1 VQPTAQSKF
10 SGAFFS
16 GWRRF
21 FYASRRLPRSRG
33 AKPLVEQ
40 RTASRIDPIALTIM
54 AVDRLGPARLRAVF
68 HGVPVTIAAPDAETV
83 EIFRAALAQMAKVRP
98 TDRLIRVELAAERQR
113 VGLATT
119 SRPGR
124 SL

>member
-1 VQPTAQSKF
+1 
-10 SGAFFS
+10 
-16 GWRRF
+16 
-21 FYASRRLPRSRG
+21 
-33 AKPLVEQ
+33 
-40 RTASRIDPIALTIM
+40 M
-54 AVDRLGPARLRAVF
+54 DRLGPARLRAVF